1 MSNIDTIADFTYNG
15 QQFLLKTSKFHEHLL
30 YHCIQAGGY
39 PEWNDWP
46 YENIEQQ
53 KQFIRDLV
61 KKRFITEFV
70 KYITINDT
78 VKKVIDV
85 GSGLAI
91 NDMLMSQLRPDIDF
105 HLVDKNISKQTV
117 EDIFFNPSSE
127 PNAYFSKSLDDKDY
141 HGFYNSTDI
150 TKDIIQHSPI
160 NSEKIHFL
168 DPVDDWPLEVDYIM
182 SIDSWMWH
190 YSKDVYWSRL
200 LKSLKVGGHFAVT
213 MTLRTGERTIE
224 EISNDL
230 GSYPYQAVVY
240 PEGVGSCTSFTGYTD
255 IISMGYYVWKRLK

>member
-1 MSNIDTIADFTYNG
+1 MSNIETIADFTYNG
-15 QQFLLKTSKFHEHLL
+15 QQFLLKTSKFDEHLP
-30 YHCIQAGGY
+30 YHFFQASGY
-39 PEWNDWP
+39 PEWSDWP

-61 KKRFITEFV
+61 KMRFIDHFV
-70 KYITINDT
+70 KYITIDDT

-85 GSGLAI
+85 GSGLGI
-91 NDMLMSQLRPDIDF
+91 NDLLMSQLRPDIDF
-105 HLVDKNISKQTV
+105 HLVDKNISSQILKDTF
-117 EDIFFNPSSE
+117 DPSRE
-127 PNAYFSKSLDDKDY
+127 PTAYFSKSMDDENY

-168 DPVDDWPLEVDYIM
+168 DPIDNWPSEVEYIM

-190 YSKDVYWSRL
+190 YHKNIYWNRL

-213 MTLRTGERTIE
+213 MTLRNGERTIE

-230 GSYPYQAVVY
+230 GSYPYQAIVY
-240 PEGVGSCTSFTGYTD
+240 PEGVGNNTSLTGYAD
-255 IISMGYYVWKRLK
+255 IISTGYYAWQRIK